1 MGGSKTLTP
10 HLEYSPYRKK
20 TIRII
25 NNQPRNSHSSLLLK
39 KSSILKFEDQI
50 LINNILFIS
59 KSINNLLPPIFN
71 NWFIFCSNIH
81 NYNAVSYLTDKL
93 LKPSYTTDSYG
104 KKNSVIKGAIN
115 CWNKMQNILRNQSF
129 KSLYQNKIK
138 TILTK
143 RCKIIHILNI
153 CGKLYICGKSY

>member
-1 MGGSKTLTP
+1 MRGSKTLTP

-71 NWFIFCSNIH
+71 NWFIFCSNVH

-104 KKNSVIKGAIN
+104 KKTQLLKVLLIAGIKCKTFCRIN
-115 CWNKMQNILRNQSF
+115 LSNHST
-129 KSLYQNKIK
+129 KIK
-138 TILTK
+138 SKLFLLK
-143 RCKIIHILNI
+143 DA
-153 CGKLYICGKSY
+153 KLYIY